1 MPGIPGKYEKLSYLK
16 QTFLLSYLCVTG
28 GNIIINK
35 VLFAVII
42 SGFLSSFFCLQTS
55 CRRQKRKMMQSKK
68 KE

>member
-28 GNIIINK
+28 GNIIIIK

-42 SGFLSSFFCLQTS
+42 SGFLSSFFV
-55 CRRQKRKMMQSKK
+55 CRQVAEDRKGK
-68 KE
+68 